1 MHKNWKSYKLGD
13 LISYQKGFAFKSD
26 WYKKSGELVVRV
38 SDTTSS
44 SIDISSCHRI
54 DKDKASAL
62 QRYKLEKDDIVI
74 ATVGSWPPNYA
85 SVVGKVV
92 KVPSEANGALLNQN
106 AVRLKSTDETLHSK
120 KYIYY
125 LMKSE
130 YFLKYIVNTAQG
142 SASQASIKLTD
153 IFDFKFNIPPLQ
165 EQQSIAS
172 ILSDIDDKIENNLAI
187 NKTLEEMAMALYKHW
202 FVDFGPFQDGKFVE
216 SELGMIPKGW
226 EVKPFLDLFKLLS
239 GGTPKTTVE
248 DYWNGDIYWVSAK
261 DIGSNSGG
269 SYINDTEKKITQLGI
284 DKSAAKILPED
295 TVIVVAR
302 GSVGKF
308 GIIAKPMAINQSCY
322 GIYSKSD
329 YSQAVT
335 YLLIKSLMSH
345 FMNVS
350 YGSVFDTITT
360 STFQNINI
368 LVPPNEIFAEIKN
381 QVDVNFEQIKE
392 NIKENQSL
400 TQLRNTLLPQ
410 LISGTVRLKEFR
422 ETVEEVV

>member
-1 MHKNWKSYKLGD
+1 MPNNWKTYKLED
-13 LISYQKGFAFKSD
+13 ALDALIDYRGKTPKK
-26 WYKKSGELVVRV
+26 KKSGIPLITAKIVKKGK
-38 SDTTSS
+38 
-44 SIDISSCHRI
+44 I
-54 DKDKASAL
+54 
-62 QRYKLEKDDIVI
+62 LEPTEFI
-74 ATVGSWPPNYA
+74 AFEDYDSWMTRGIP
-85 SVVGKVV
+85 VVGDVV
-92 KVPSEANGALLNQN
+92 LTTEAPLGEVAQLKDSNIALAQRIVTLRGKQDFLDNGY
-106 AVRLKSTDETLHSK
+106 LK
-120 KYIYY
+120 
-125 LMKSE
+125 
-130 YFLKYIVNTAQG
+130 YFLQSTEGQRRLVARESGTTVAG
-142 SASQASIKLTD
+142 IKQSELRK
-153 IFDFKFNIPPLQ
+153 ILIDFPCFQ
-165 EQQSIAS
+165 EQQALAS
-172 ILSDIDDKIENNLAI
+172 VLSAIDDKVENNLAI
-187 NKTLEEMAMALYKHW
+187 NKTLEEMALALYKHW
-202 FVDFGPFQDGKFVE
+202 FVDFGPFHDGEFVE

-226 EVKPFLDLFKLLS
+226 EVRPFLDLFKLLS

-248 DYWNGDIYWVSAK
+248 DYWNGDLYWVSAK

-329 YSQAVT
+329 YSQALT

-360 STFQNINI
+360 STFQNINV
-368 LVPPNEIFAEIKN
+368 LVPPKEIFAEIKK

-400 TQLRNTLLPQ
+400 TQLRDTLLPQ
-410 LISGTVRLKEFR
+410 LFSGTVRLKEFR